1 MTKSFP
7 YAILAAFVI
16 SAIITPTPDIIT
28 QGVVAVPMIVLYALS
43 ILIALVVGRNKE
55 RRKQKQDA
63 ALETVSDGEKDD
75 LAG

>member
-1 MTKSFP
+1 MTKNFP

-28 QGVVAVPMIVLYALS
+28 QSVVAVPMIVLYALS

-55 RRKQKQDA
+55 RQRRKQDA
-63 ALETVSDGEKDD
+63 ALETVADGQKDD

>member
-1 MTKSFP
+1 MTKNFP

-28 QGVVAVPMIVLYALS
+28 QGVVAVPMIILYALS
-43 ILIALVVGRNKE
+43 ILIALVVGRNREK
-55 RRKQKQDA
+55 RKQET
-63 ALETVSDGEKDD
+63 ALETVTDGGNDD